1 MRVAS
6 YSQRCPQPQI
16 CCVALPKR
24 SAKRINPPPVNSLKP
39 GDARHQGGAFSTIHI
54 TPEDGFS
61 YASVEL
67 CGYAAGAVDPAAVVA
82 QTAAIFRP
90 TSLSVALSVDGA
102 VPGCGWVDGL
112 QTLPGYS
119 SRGAAAQELPSGGRV
134 AFHSLVRDAAAA
146 DGPCGAGDLLRQM
159 PAFAAQ
165 DSGAI
170 AEELQ
175 HVADPATVAGD
186 SRALRVPSCPPTPEA
201 EEFLPSAYSSDTD
214 SLASEDSDPRALH
227 VAAMPAAAPV
237 HDAVLTAAVTE
248 RLGTAAGLAAVLRSE
263 GAVPLAVPKGFSA
276 GSKPAAAADAAL
288 DAHIAGL
295 VAARGL
301 EDTFYVVD
309 LGTVAR
315 LHAAWAAAMPRVQ
328 PFYAVKC
335 NGEPLPSSL
344 S

>member
-1 MRVAS
+1 MRAAPHS
-6 YSQRCPQPQI
+6 RRSAQLHISCI
-16 CCVALPKR
+16 ALPKR
-24 SAKRINPPPVNSLKP
+24 LAKRTMSPPVNSLKP
-39 GDARHQGGAFSTIHI
+39 ADACQQGGAFSTIHI

-90 TSLSVALSVDGA
+90 ASLSVALSVDDA
-102 VPGCGWVDGL
+102 VPGCSWVDGL
-112 QTLPGYS
+112 GTLPGYTA
-119 SRGAAAQELPSGGRV
+119 RGATAQELPTGGRV
-134 AFHSLVRDAAAA
+134 AFHSLERDAAVA
-146 DGPCGAGDLLRQM
+146 DGPCSPGDLLREM

-175 HVADPATVAGD
+175 HVAEPAAAVAEDG
-186 SRALRVPSCPPTPEA
+186 RALRVPSCPPTPQA

-214 SLASEDSDPRALH
+214 SLASEDGDPRAPR
-227 VAAMPAAAPV
+227 VAAMPPAAPV
-237 HDAVLTAAVTE
+237 HDAALAAAVTE
-248 RLGTAAGLAAVLRSE
+248 KLGKAAGLAALLRSQ
-263 GAVPLAVPKGFSA
+263 GAVPLAISEGSRA
-276 GSKPAAAADAAL
+276 GLKPAAAAEAAL

-301 EDTFYVVD
+301 EDSFYVMD
-309 LGTVAR
+309 LGTVAC

-335 NGEPLPSSL
+335 NGEPVSS

>member
-6 YSQRCPQPQI
+6 YSQRSLQPQI
-16 CCVALPKR
+16 LCVALPNR
-24 SAKRINPPPVNSLKP
+24 LAKCNNPPPVNSLMS
-39 GDARHQGGAFSTIHI
+39 GVARHQGGAFSTIHI

-67 CGYAAGAVDPAAVVA
+67 SGYDAAAVDPAAVVA

-90 TSLSVALSVDGA
+90 AAMSVALSVDSV

-112 QTLPGYS
+112 ESLPGYS
-119 SRGAAAQELPSGGRV
+119 SRGAAAQELPTGGRV
-134 AFHSLVRDAAAA
+134 AFHSLERDAAVA
-146 DGPCGAGDLLRQM
+146 DGPCGAGDRLRQM
-159 PAFAAQ
+159 PACAAQ

-175 HVADPATVAGD
+175 HVAEPAAVAGD
-186 SRALRVPSCPPTPEA
+186 GRALRVPSCPPTPEA
-201 EEFLPSAYSSDTD
+201 EEFPPSAYSSDTD
-214 SLASEDSDPRALH
+214 GLSSEDGDPRAPR
-227 VAAMPAAAPV
+227 VAVMPAAAPV
-237 HDAVLTAAVTE
+237 HDAVLAAAVTE
-248 RLGTAAGLAAVLRSE
+248 KLSKAAGLAAVLRSQ
-263 GAVPLAVPKGFSA
+263 GAVPLAVPKGLST

-295 VAARGL
+295 VTARGL
-301 EDTFYVVD
+301 EDSFYVMD

-335 NGEPLPSSL
+335 NGEALSS

>member
-6 YSQRCPQPQI
+6 YSQRSLQLQI
-16 CCVALPKR
+16 SSVALPKR
-24 SAKRINPPPVNSLKP
+24 SVKHNNPPPVNSLKP
-39 GDARHQGGAFSTIHI
+39 GDVRHQGGAFSTIHI

-67 CGYAAGAVDPAAVVA
+67 CGYAADAVDPAAVVA

-90 TSLSVALSVDGA
+90 ASLSVTLSVDGA

-112 QTLPGYS
+112 ESLPGYS
-119 SRGAAAQELPSGGRV
+119 SRGAAAQELPTGGRV
-134 AFHSLVRDAAAA
+134 AFHSLERDAAAA

-175 HVADPATVAGD
+175 HVAEPAAVAED
-186 SRALRVPSCPPTPEA
+186 SCALRVPSCPPTPEA
-201 EEFLPSAYSSDTD
+201 EEFLPSAYSS
-214 SLASEDSDPRALH
+214 EDGDPRAPR
-227 VAAMPAAAPV
+227 VAVMPAAAPV
-237 HDAVLTAAVTE
+237 HDAALAAAVTD
-248 RLGTAAGLAAVLRSE
+248 RLGNAAGLDAVLRSQ
-263 GAVPLAVPKGFSA
+263 GAFPLAVPKGFSG

-295 VAARGL
+295 VTARGL
-301 EDTFYVVD
+301 EDSFYVVD

-315 LHAAWAAAMPRVQ
+315 LYAAWAAAMPRVQ

-335 NGEPLPSSL
+335 NGELLLCS
-344 S
+344 